1 MKIIKKSLAVF
12 LAVLCLVS
20 ALSVTTLAATKY
32 KSYDGKYG
40 LMVPVKSN
48 YKTQCKTY
56 NIKSDKGALYFSFK
70 SKGYEKNVYYGLTVY
85 SDEQRQ
91 DILINKSG
99 AFPTVNSKGSMTI
112 DFSPLESGIYYGL
125 TFTYVKKGDD
135 LVVDKDSIYQFDI
148 ELNKLGEIIPKI
160 TEAEALYSGNY
171 LKWKS
176 VKYADFY
183 RVYRKQNGSDYEKI
197 ADVTTCEY
205 TDKTVVRGEEYT
217 YTVRAFD
224 EECYSKRNKNG
235 VDLIYLAPPKISNT
249 PETLEDNRIK
259 ISWEAVKGAE
269 KYRVYRKTA
278 DAKKYTRIATVGEDV
293 LEYTDKASKKDG
305 ETYIYAVKAVNG
317 TNAGVL
323 SNKNEITLFGVQK
336 PAVSCAKEVVTVK
349 WNAIENA
356 TDYKLFKK
364 NSDGQFDLVHSGADA
379 LEYVDT
385 DVSTGNKYTYSL
397 VVEKDGRYSSFDT
410 KGITAYCL
418 AEPKIS
424 SIKSSVD
431 NSVLLKWNKIEGAT
445 KYNIYRESP
454 FEEFKLIGT
463 TTKTSFYDTTKK
475 DSNYFYSYYVEAA
488 NEGGTG
494 ISGNNTKMHLYMKA
508 PQLVSVNWDSGNIV
522 KWKRVA
528 GATSY
533 IVMRR
538 TPSGDY
544 KKIAEVKDVLSYK
557 DKTAKKSSKYYYTV
571 AAMNG
576 KYQGAYE
583 NGLGINCLNAPEIT
597 SVKRNS
603 KKQPVI
609 KWDEI
614 SGATGYYVYRKANIE
629 GSWESLGK
637 TTKLTYTDKNTR
649 EKGVEYYYTVRAYN
663 SKGKGIYSNFGVKL

>member
-364 NSDGQFDLVHSGADA
+364 NSDGQFDLVYSGADA

-508 PQLVSVNWDSGNIV
+508 PQLVSVKWDSGNIV

-614 SGATGYYVYRKANIE
+614 SGATGYYVYRKANID